1 MSHSLDGS
9 VSNSRAVYDSAV
21 TGSAYPV
28 TISCWCYCT
37 NGIVASGTPGMNI
50 AAVASADKNTVHSI
64 QFVTATTNANTRVR
78 CSSVVNNGTAA
89 SATVSLGSLAN
100 KWTFAA
106 GVFRNSTS
114 TNSRSAYCDNL
125 KANNNTARSPT
136 SISDMVAGATCANA
150 ATRHFEGYI
159 AELGV
164 WNASLDDSD
173 IAALY
178 AGAKPTSVK
187 PQNLV
192 HYVPFIQNTNDMVAG
207 IPPKVQQGLTASDEH
222 ARRYG

>member
-9 VSNSRAVYDSAV
+9 VSNSRAIYDSGV

-50 AAVASADKNTVHSI
+50 AAVSSTDKNTVHSV
-64 QFVTATTNANTRVR
+64 QFVTATTNSNTRVR
-78 CSSVVNNGTAA
+78 CSSVVNNGSPA
-89 SATVSLGSLAN
+89 SAQVALGNLAN
-100 KWTFAA
+100 KWIFAA
-106 GVFRNSTS
+106 GVFRNATS
-114 TNSRSAYCDNL
+114 TNSRSAYCNNL
-125 KANNNTARSPT
+125 RSNNNTARSPT
-136 SISDMVAGATCANA
+136 NINDLVAGATCANA
-150 ATRHFEGYI
+150 AVRHFEGYI

-164 WNASLDDSD
+164 WNASLNDSD

-187 PQNLV
+187 PDNLV
-192 HYVPFIQNTNDMVAG
+192 HYVPFIQTANDVVAG
-207 IPPKVQQGLTASDEH
+207 IPPQVQQGLTAASDH
-222 ARRYG
+222 PRRYG